1 MSRKKTSSYE
11 LIFGVNN
18 ADAIQRMG
26 EIDSSMKK
34 TDSYY
39 RLLKKGLDQAW
50 DTSNWIEA
58 RKISAKSVED
68 TSEKVQLLKKRLNEL
83 ENEGGTSDNAKKAI
97 EQLKREL
104 VNAQNEALAAKKR
117 LDEINN
123 LRMEQIKKTI
133 QQVSDKLSSVGNK
146 LTLGLTAPIV
156 AAGAASVKM
165 ASDMNESINKVDTS
179 FGAAAGIIHEF
190 SNQTLLSYGIAKSSA
205 LEMAAFFGDMA
216 TSMGFSQQ
224 EAADMSKQ
232 LVALAGDLASFKNI
246 SVSEAQ
252 TALASIFTGETE
264 TLKRLGVVMTE
275 VNLNAA
281 AMEYGL
287 NKTTQEMSQ
296 NEKVALRMQYVLDST
311 KNSQG
316 DFAKTSDSTANQLRI
331 LTESLKEL
339 AAVAGQ
345 ELIPMVTPI
354 ISKINGIIQSVGK
367 LDDGT
372 KDMII
377 KVATFAAA
385 FGPLLSITGKLTGAV
400 NSLIS
405 AYTALKSAQAAAAA
419 GQSALNIAMAGTGI
433 GAIIS
438 VVGVLISA
446 LGSLAVTSAL
456 TEGNIKSLGQKVDDI
471 ADSFSNAEESA
482 KNSAIQQEDELK
494 FVEKLLP
501 KYEEL
506 NGKVEKTAT
515 EKAELSRVVNDIN
528 TILPDSIKLL
538 NEEKGIYDGLPDAI
552 KATITAKRE
561 EIQIIQERAAA
572 MAAIEAQSKLMAES
586 GFGTIDEVMSEISYI
601 DKFVGGLNGTKET
614 DNSIFSWLMSDK
626 QKAKIGKV
634 DRDRLRDLK
643 KLAEDYSKY
652 QKIIDG
658 YANGEV
664 APSVSSDVTGE
675 SKIKYTD
682 ALKNYQSA
690 RKELERQ
697 RKMDKISDEQFYES
711 LLSIANKHLN
721 GYAELTDTRLDVDVE
736 IYQYRKSLREK
747 ELEEEKK
754 AAEELAAAKK
764 QALQDYQDF
773 SDKVIA
779 QAEKE
784 ANAKIAA
791 IDAELAAREKLKAA
805 QEKEIKLQQAVSQ
818 LAFTRDADS
827 RSNLQREISRLQ
839 KEIKESKIQSDA
851 EAEKAAVQAELAAL
865 KQNVAAMTEQAKNA
879 ITPESINP
887 YITQLAPQLSVN
899 ASGMSEAQALQLI
912 QRAFQ
917 KLLYGM

>member
-1 MSRKKTSSYE
+1 MARKKTSSYE

-18 ADAIQRMG
+18 AGVIQRMD

-34 TDSYY
+34 TNRYY
-39 RLLKKGLDQAW
+39 RSLKKGLDQAW
-50 DTSNWIEA
+50 DTNNWAEA
-58 RKISAKSVED
+58 KRISAKAVED
-68 TSEKVQLLKKRLNEL
+68 TAEKVQLLEKRLKEL
-83 ENEGGTSDNAKKAI
+83 ESEGGTSDNAAKAI
-97 EQLKREL
+97 EKLKHEL
-104 VNAQNEALAAKKR
+104 VDAQNEALAAKKR

-133 QQVSDKLSSVGNK
+133 QQVSDKLSSIGNK
-146 LTLGLTAPIV
+146 LTLGVTAPII
-156 AAGAASVKM
+156 AAGTASVKM
-165 ASDMNESINKVDTS
+165 ASDMNESINKVDAS
-179 FGAAAGIIHEF
+179 FGSAASIIHEF
-190 SNQTLLSYGIAKSSA
+190 SNQTLLSYGIANSSA

-224 EAADMSKQ
+224 EAAEMSKQ

-246 SVSEAQ
+246 SISEAQ

-264 TLKRLGVVMTE
+264 TLKRLGIVMTE

-281 AMEYGL
+281 AMEYGM

-296 NEKVALRMQYVLDST
+296 SEKVALRMQYVLDST

-316 DFAKTSDSTANQLRI
+316 DFARTSDSTANQLRI

-345 ELIPMVTPI
+345 ELIPLVTPI
-354 ISKINGIIQSVGK
+354 IAKINGLIQSVGK

-385 FGPLLSITGKLTGAV
+385 FGPLLSVTGKMTGAV
-400 NSLIS
+400 NGLIN

-438 VVGVLISA
+438 AVGVLISV

-456 TEGNIKSLGQKVDDI
+456 TREKTETLAQSIRRLDEEFEQASSGIDD
-471 ADSFSNAEESA
+471 NVYKEES
-482 KNSAIQQEDELK
+482 QLK
-494 FVEKLLP
+494 IVERLIP
-501 KYEEL
+501 KFEEL
-506 NGKVEKTAT
+506 NNKINKTSQEKQ
-515 EKAELSRVVNDIN
+515 ELKKIVKDIN
-528 TILPDSIKLL
+528 EIMP
-538 NEEKGIYDGLPDAI
+538 N
-552 KATITAKRE
+552 TITLIEDEADKYAVLGKS
-561 EIQIIQERAAA
+561 IQDTIEARRKETQYLANRNR
-572 MAAIEAQSKLMAES
+572 AIEAQEGLDKLIESSGINSLEEAAEEWMAIRRQYGEE
-586 GFGTIDEVMSEISYI
+586 GMEAA
-601 DKFVGGLNGTKET
+601 KELANT
-614 DNSIFSWLMSDK
+614 WVRIPYGITDDNSKVQLGR
-626 QKAKIGKV
+626 KIE
-634 DRDRLRDLK
+634 DL
-643 KLAEDYSKY
+643 EEYIEKY
-652 QKIIDG
+652 TKFKSIIDN
-658 YANGEV
+658 YVDDNLHIDDVSTKGE
-664 APSVSSDVTGE
+664 PQ
-675 SKIKYTD
+675 IKYTD

-690 RKELERQ
+690 RKELERR
-697 RKMDKISDEQFYES
+697 RKMDKINDEQFYES

-721 GYAELTDTRLDVDVE
+721 GYAELMDTRMDVDVE

-805 QEKEIKLQQAVSQ
+805 QEKELKLQQAVAQ

-827 RSNLQREISRLQ
+827 RSSLQKEISRLQ
-839 KEIKESKIQSDA
+839 KEIKESKAQSDA
-851 EAEKAAVQAELAAL
+851 EAEKAAIQAELATL
-865 KQNVAAMTEQAKNA
+865 KQNASAMTEQAKNV

-912 QRAFQ
+912 KRAFQ